1 MKVLLLLVTLLFT
14 SPLYAQEKWERLGP
28 VSFTGIDKLASGLII
43 ACTDAGSIYTS
54 TDEGNSWSHK
64 LVNGQQSFYCIRFA
78 DNLRGIIG
86 SNNGKILKT
95 TDAGA
100 TWNEYSVGTTSNI
113 IEIAYPHRDT
123 VFVCTENGEVY
134 RSFKSGIVWEKVSFE
149 QTKPPLFN
157 QPVITCLA
165 FATSTYGFLGAKY
178 SVLLK
183 TTDGGNTWTD
193 ESGFN
198 NKDLTAI
205 DITEDGK
212 VAYVSTDPFIA
223 TTLNQFNWRSIP
235 FDKGDT
241 LKHIVT
247 SLRIQNDTV
256 FAFQKDSKYWI
267 TLSFGGAWKAKRL
280 LPTSEISNPTYDM
293 SPSITFNDMYF
304 DGETGKGIAVG
315 SRGTIYRFDNSGN
328 IGELLHHCN
337 AGYLDNSIGVDNS
350 WMYMKGL
357 ARNSNSIHGI
367 GLYGP
372 FVWSSDGGTTW
383 TTRVEKN
390 YGFASY
396 FGLHFTD
403 EQKGLI
409 LTARRKQPLAD
420 GFLNTNDNGATWG
433 YEAQPPKDNMYS
445 FTKSKTGKC
454 YITGDSSIYVSID
467 DGLTWAR
474 SHIFDSTSPFDTSL
488 HHVNYMIRNLSIFNN
503 DSLIFLNVIAFDSVV
518 IDSVLGSSLKYAM
531 VLVSTDGGVS
541 WENRHRFPF
550 RHLTQGQRFINE
562 QLGYALTYFNPTS
575 TTTSTLLWRTTD
587 GGYSWD
593 TVSSA
598 ESNTLRAPLTFSQ
611 SGKYGIITDYSG
623 SGILVSTDSG
633 YTWNA
638 DTLDYFLGSQNIKFL
653 LSYFIDDSTAL
664 VTSKDGFWKKSFGQ
678 IKSSVQYTS
687 NNDNPIKISIT
698 PNPSIGTDIACTIE
712 GLSTPLDKRNM
723 AVRLIG
729 MGGNEVHNLTSLA
742 QEHRYKDSSSFIIDT
757 KNLSS
762 GTYIIQVSTS
772 DGAASVRTIIIK

>member
-1 MKVLLLLVTLLFT
+1 MKALLLVIILLFT
-14 SPLYAQEKWERLGP
+14 SHLYAQEKWERLGP
-28 VSFTGIDKLASGLII
+28 VSFTGIDKLASGII
-43 ACTDAGSIYTS
+43 VACTDAGSVYTS
-54 TDEGNSWSHK
+54 TDEGSTWSHK
-64 LVNGQQSFYCIRFA
+64 LVDGQRAFYCIRFA

-86 SNNGKILKT
+86 SNKGIILKT
-95 TDAGA
+95 TDAGV
-100 TWNEYSVGTTSNI
+100 TWRKYSVGTTSNI

-123 VFVCTENGEVY
+123 AFVCTEDGSVY

-212 VAYVSTDPFIA
+212 VAYVSTDPFIT
-223 TTLNQFNWRSIP
+223 TTLNQFNWKSIP

-267 TLSFGGAWKAKRL
+267 TLSFGGQWKAKRL
-280 LPTSEISNPTYDM
+280 LPPSEISNPTYDI

-304 DGETGKGIAVG
+304 DGQTGIGIVVG

-337 AGYLDNSIGVDNS
+337 AGYDDNSIGVNNS

-357 ARNSNSIHGI
+357 ASNSNSIHGI

-372 FVWSSDGGTTW
+372 FVWSSDGGATW
-383 TTRVEKN
+383 LTRVEKN

-396 FGLHFTD
+396 FDLHFTD
-403 EQKGLI
+403 EHKGLI
-409 LTARRKQPLAD
+409 LTANRKQPVAE

-433 YEAQPPKDNMYS
+433 YEAQPPNDNMYS
-445 FTKSKTGKC
+445 FTKSVTSKC
-454 YITGDSSIYVSID
+454 YITGDSSIYISSD
-467 DGLTWAR
+467 DGFTWSR
-474 SHIFDSTSPFDTSL
+474 FHIFDSTSPFDTSL
-488 HHVNYMIRNLSIFNN
+488 HHVTHMIRNMSILNN
-503 DSLIFLNVIAFDSVV
+503 DSLMFLNVIAFDSVLV
-518 IDSVLGSSLKYAM
+518 DTVTGSSLRYAV
-531 VLVSTDGGVS
+531 VLASTDAGKT
-541 WENRHRFPF
+541 WENRHRFPY
-550 RHLTQGQRFINE
+550 RHITQGQRFISE
-562 QLGYALTYFNPTS
+562 QLGYALTYYSPSSNS
-575 TTTSTLLWRTTD
+575 TSTLLWRTTD
-587 GGYSWD
+587 AGYTWD
-593 TVSSA
+593 TVTSTS
-598 ESNTLRAPLTFSQ
+598 SNTLRSPLTFSQ

-623 SGILVSTDSG
+623 SGILISTDSG
-633 YTWNA
+633 YTWTP
-638 DTLDYFLGSQNIKFL
+638 DTLEYYLGSQNIKFL

-678 IKSSVQYTS
+678 IKSAVQYTS
-687 NNDNPIKISIT
+687 NKDNPIKISAT
-698 PNPSIGTDIACTIE
+698 PNPSMSTDIVCTIE
-712 GLSTPLDKRNM
+712 GLSTTHDKRSM
-723 AVRLIG
+723 SVRLIDIS
-729 MGGNEVHNLTSLA
+729 GNEIRDLTTLA
-742 QEHRYKDSSSFIIDT
+742 QEHRDTDSRSFVIDT
-757 KNLSS
+757 KRLPS
-762 GTYIIQVSTS
+762 GSYIIQVSTS
-772 DGAASVRTIIIK
+772 DGGASVRTLIIK